1 MIKNYKYTDK
11 EKKQIIDSMVILI
24 DTREKANEHIVDFF
38 EKKKIPYKKKALDK
52 GDYSFYIAKNSEL
65 GIIKDVYFDSEI
77 VIERKASLEELSGN
91 LTQNRDRF
99 EHELSLA
106 PKNKVLLLENCNF
119 DDIVD
124 GNYDTKYNKKSFLA
138 SMFTFWHRYNLPV
151 FFMPDIQYTPAFIKL
166 YFTYYLKS
174 KILH

>member
-11 EKKQIIDSMVILI
+11 EKKQIIDSMVILV
-24 DTREKANEHIVDFF
+24 DTREKVNEHIVDFF

-52 GDYSFYIAKNSEL
+52 GDYSFYIAKNAEL
-65 GIIKDVYFDSEI
+65 GIIKDVYFDNEI

-151 FFMPDIQYTPAFIKL
+151 FFIPDIQYTPVFIKL

-174 KILH
+174 NILR

>member
-24 DTREKANEHIVDFF
+24 DTREKVNEHIVDFF
-38 EKKKIPYKKKALDK
+38 EKKKIPYKKKALNK

-77 VIERKASLEELSGN
+77 VIERKASLEELSSN

-106 PKNKVLLLENCNF
+106 PMNKVLLLENCDF
-119 DDIVD
+119 EDIVD
-124 GNYDTKYNKKSFLA
+124 GNYDTRYNKKSFLA
-138 SMFTFWHRYNLPV
+138 SIFTFWHRYNIPV
-151 FFMPDIQYTPAFIKL
+151 FFMPDTQYTPVFIKL

-174 KILH
+174 SILR